1 MDIQDILNQA
11 TKKWQIDRA
20 NSQMTLGELIAALS
34 VMPETKQV
42 QGLCKPHSYRGYYTD
57 LAFEEAQ
64 VTSTAGIMLE
74 MVKECLDQTFT
85 GWKGGDFVMT
95 KITPLWIAERGNSGL
110 KIVGL
115 DSNGVFSTREDD

>member
-1 MDIQDILNQA
+1 MDIQELLNQA
-11 TKKWQIDRA
+11 TKQWRIDRA

-34 VMPETKQV
+34 VMPEHKQV

-64 VTSTAGIMLE
+64 ATSTAGLMLE
-74 MVKECLDQTFT
+74 MVKECLDQTFI

-95 KITPLWIAERGNSGL
+95 KITPLWIAERGASGL

-115 DSNGVFSTREDD
+115 DPNGDFLTREDD